1 MESSSSVIKSHIK
14 LEFSRQEEGKQ
25 KEKFITSELAIE
37 VQIYQT
43 RNTARELIE
52 GMKVETIWI
61 EKEDFFDIIK
71 DLKSFGKSLDSRGK
85 PAALLEALMT
95 KPGELVSV
103 KDLNFKLHQS
113 TSSYLNSRIKRF
125 NESSIHRPI
134 ELVLQTK
141 PNAMRLTFKIKK
153 QKLMEDENSESLKNS
168 QG

>member
-1 MESSSSVIKSHIK
+1 MKIVSPSKTVK
-14 LEFSRQEEGKQ
+14 G
-25 KEKFITSELAIE
+25 ELVE
-37 VQIYQT
+37 PW
-43 RNTARELIE
+43 ELNE
-52 GMKVETIWI
+52 
-61 EKEDFFDIIK
+61 EDFFDIIK

-141 PNAMRLTFKIKK
+141 PNAMRLTFRVREISRFLER
-153 QKLMEDENSESLKNS
+153 QMELEEENQRLREKVAELDRIFESFSKNS
-168 QG
+168 HWISWVVFSPDGQWA